1 MGLFIHG
8 GDASRNASP
17 LMIPLPIGNL
27 LCKGIILQKEMDC
40 LNFLKFYV
48 YLYVHSVVVIVHE
61 DKFMYFKHVRME

>member
-1 MGLFIHG
+1 
-8 GDASRNASP
+8 
-17 LMIPLPIGNL
+17 
-27 LCKGIILQKEMDC
+27 MDC